1 MLGKTNAVNK
11 KTVLEE
17 LTITAGTTE
26 KTQTAADGK
35 GYSKVTVSPTP
46 SQAKTVTPGTTQ
58 KTVTPDAGKLLS
70 QVTVSGDADLIAKNI
85 RKGVDIFGVTG
96 TLVEGKSGIDFGEVT
111 ITDSYATGFTV
122 AHALGKTPT
131 HFVFIRSN
139 WSVEQRGLLA
149 GVDSGYG
156 LFYDYLYRSYSYIG
170 ITLTK
175 TTQSVKLEAVKY
187 LDTGSYYW
195 FAIA

>member
-11 KTVLEE
+11 KTILEE
-17 LTITAGTTE
+17 LTITAGTIE
-26 KTQTAADGK
+26 KTQTAEDGK

-122 AHALGKTPT
+122 AHALGKTPS

-139 WSVEQRGLLA
+139 WSVDQRGLLA
-149 GVDSGYG
+149 GVDSGNG

-175 TTQSVKLEAVKY
+175 TTQSVKLEAAKY
-187 LDTGSYYW
+187 LETGSYYW

>member
-1 MLGKTNAVNK
+1 MLGKTNAANK

-17 LTITAGTTE
+17 LTITAGTAD

-46 SQAKTVTPGTTQ
+46 SQAKTVTPGASQ

-85 RKGVDIFGVTG
+85 RKGVNIFGVTG
-96 TLVEGKSGIDFGEVT
+96 TLVEGT

-122 AHALGKTPT
+122 AHALGKTPS

-139 WSVEQRGLLA
+139 WSVDQRGLLA

-175 TTQSVKLEAVKY
+175 TAQSVKLEAAKY
-187 LDTGSYYW
+187 LETGSYYW